1 MANPTLYK
9 KKSISD
15 VRNRPT
21 SQLTADETTRVNN
34 VVSKFFDLLKAEHM
48 S

>member
-9 KKSISD
+9 KKPIND
-15 VRNRPT
+15 VRTRNTFELT
-21 SQLTADETTRVNN
+21 SDETTRVNN

>member
-9 KKSISD
+9 KKSIND
-15 VRNRPT
+15 VRNRNTFALT
-21 SQLTADETTRVNN
+21 SDETTRVNS
-34 VVSKFFDLLKAEHM
+34 VVSTFFDLLKAEHM

>member
-9 KKSISD
+9 KKSIND
-15 VRNRPT
+15 VRARNTFELT
-21 SQLTADETTRVNN
+21 SDETTRVNS